1 MAVIALSDLQK
12 GGTQV
17 KKSIQYGFTLVELM
31 ITVAI
36 IGVLAAFAIPAL
48 MDYIGRSQVS
58 EAVSLLAAGKSPM
71 GEYFSD
77 KGYWPSTASDV
88 MGTTAGKYTASVSIV
103 ATAGEGLTLQA
114 TMNSANINANVMS
127 GTVIFGTD
135 DAGKHWTCVTG
146 GTKPV
151 SSRFLPG
158 ACR

>member
-1 MAVIALSDLQK
+1 M
-12 GGTQV
+12 

-88 MGTTAGKYTASVSIV
+88 MGNTAGKYTASISIID
-103 ATAGEGLTLQA
+103 AAGQGLTLQA
-114 TMNSANINANVMS
+114 TMKSANINANVVN
-127 GTVIFGTD
+127 GTLVFGTD
-135 DAGKHWTCVTG
+135 DAGKHWTCMTG
-146 GTKPV
+146 GSQPI

>member
-1 MAVIALSDLQK
+1 
-12 GGTQV
+12 V

-36 IGVLAAFAIPAL
+36 IGILAAFAIPAL

-58 EAVSLLAAGKSPM
+58 EAVSLLAGGKSPL

-77 KGYWPSTASDV
+77 KGDWPSTASDV
-88 MGTTAGKYTASVSIV
+88 MGSTQGKYTASISIV
-103 ATAGEGLTLQA
+103 AASGQGLTLQA
-114 TMNSANINANVMS
+114 TMKPANLNANIIN
-127 GTVIFGTD
+127 GTVLFGTD
-135 DAGKHWTCVTG
+135 DAGKHWTCAPG
-146 GTKPV
+146 GTQPL